1 MLIYGIKKLLLIC
14 FLVLISTT
22 VNAALQVLA
31 CEPEWG
37 ALVKSLGGHH
47 VKIYTATTNQQDP
60 HHIQA
65 RPSLIAKARRADL
78 LACTGAELE
87 VGWLPLLLRKS
98 GNPNIQTGKPGY
110 FMATDYVA
118 LLDKP
123 TELDRSYGDVHAAGN
138 PHIHLDPERLLKVA
152 KALSQTLITID
163 PENQTDYQNKLDS
176 FIKQWQNMIHQ
187 WRKQTGSLKGKSIVV
202 YHKSWIYLQQWLGLN
217 ELATLETKPGI
228 PPTSSHL
235 SHLLASMKQTPAD
248 MIIYASYQDDKA
260 ANWLSQKTGIH
271 TVLLDISPA
280 KDETLID
287 WYDHLLNRLIKAQQ

>member
-1 MLIYGIKKLLLIC
+1 MLFYGLKKLLLIG
-14 FLVLISTT
+14 FLVLISTS

-31 CEPEWG
+31 CEPEWA
-37 ALVKSLGGHH
+37 ALVKSLGGNH
-47 VKIYTATTNQQDP
+47 VKVYTATSNQQDP

-78 LACTGAELE
+78 LACSGAELE

-110 FMATDYVA
+110 FMATDYVE
-118 LLDKP
+118 LLDKA

-138 PHIHLDPERLLKVA
+138 PHIHLDPERIQKVA
-152 KALSQTLITID
+152 KALSQALITID
-163 PENQTDYQNKLDS
+163 PDNQTDYQNKLDT

-187 WRKQTGSLKGKSIVV
+187 WRKQTESLKGKSIVV
-202 YHKSWIYLQQWLGLN
+202 YHNSWIYLQQWLGLN
-217 ELATLETKPGI
+217 VLATLETKPGI

-271 TVLLDISPA
+271 TVLLNISPA
-280 KDETLID
+280 EDETLID
-287 WYDHLLNRLIKAQQ
+287 WYDQLLNRLIKALQ